1 MIRIC
6 ILLVSLSSLAF
17 IYTDE
22 DLPSSYETLNNTNYA
37 YPNVELFEEID
48 NLQSFTRQS
57 VLSEGTIYQI
67 PIPRTG
73 IYRLDFNY
81 LSSTLGVADF
91 NANRISIYGLS
102 LIHI

>member
-48 NLQSFTRQS
+48 NSQSLQDNQCCQKVQS
-57 VLSEGTIYQI
+57 IKYQFLAQVY
-67 PIPRTG
+67 T
-73 IYRLDFNY
+73 D
-81 LSSTLGVADF
+81 
-91 NANRISIYGLS
+91 
-102 LIHI
+102 